1 MIYALIVLDDDPVI
15 LQMLDFQIKKV
26 LRSQFIVAEFYTSPV
41 QAIQEILDMPK
52 NGVKPVVLITDY
64 QMPEKNGAQVI
75 RELKSQLPELK
86 CVMLSG
92 QANAI
97 QVDDLVSEDLL
108 SAFIMKPW
116 TENELLGV
124 LTSILE
130 EKNLL

>member
-1 MIYALIVLDDDPVI
+1 MIFAVIVLDDDPVI

-26 LRSQFIVAEFYTSPV
+26 LNAQFMVAEFYTNPNK
-41 QAIQEILDMPK
+41 AIEEIKSMPE
-52 NGVKPVVLITDY
+52 NGVKPVILITDY

-75 RELKSQLPELK
+75 RELKSNFTDLK
-86 CVMLSG
+86 CIMLSG
-92 QANAI
+92 EANAI

-108 SAFIMKPW
+108 TAFIMKPW
-116 TENELLGV
+116 TENELVGV

>member
-52 NGVKPVVLITDY
+52 NGVKPVLLITDY